1 MAKNI
6 YGTDDDPTWRSGDTT
21 TFTNQSNNLAN
32 QAGDAGLNTGQIQVQ
47 NETAKA
53 EQKAAQSGQNTAA
66 GSSEVAQGAQID
78 PTVAQDNMPPPLN
91 PSGIAGDNKIQ
102 PYKETKGTTVPPSTA
117 ITDNTDFIKNAT
129 YQDPTQAYLASLF
142 PQGIPQSI
150 QDEIAKSINFQG
162 SSGQPQLNPQY
173 ASWKPSEF
181 NRVNP
186 YNQYLPASAPST
198 DSGLVTAFNDYL
210 NGLKTNIN
218 NQGNNTFDQ
227 QQYQN
232 YLQNQLA
239 KQGTDL
245 DQQYVQGQND
255 LATQMSTGQK
265 SISDYIN
272 GLQTGLKNYQDKTKD
287 LSNIGNLSDAE
298 TQSAAK
304 NAILADQNRSGSE
317 ALSALSNGNAS
328 NSKLNA
334 LSQQAESS
342 AINQARGQA
351 SAAQQND
358 KSGQE
363 LLAEGQ
369 KAQAKSY
376 KDAGD
381 TISKNQTDT
390 LNKLQQNGTDAQK
403 QLQDAYN
410 NSKSNLSK
418 QEQDFVNKAQDTLKN
433 ANVPENSVRDA
444 TSAFANTVKSYLDKG
459 NLSSDQKNNLKTQLE
474 SIWRIAVGSNPSD
487 IAFSNQIA
495 GTLSP
500 ILQSLGENANYNPN
514 S

>member
-6 YGTDDDPTWRSGDTT
+6 YGDEDGLPSWRSGDTT
-21 TFTNQSNNLAN
+21 TFADQSANLAN

-53 EQKAAQSGQNTAA
+53 EQKAGQSGQNVAA
-66 GSSEVAQGAQID
+66 GSNDVAQGATVD
-78 PTVAQDNMPPPLN
+78 PTIAQNNTPPPLN
-91 PSGIAGDNKIQ
+91 PSDIAGNNKIQ
-102 PYKETKGTTVPPSTA
+102 PYKETKGTTVAPSTA
-117 ITDNTDFIKNAT
+117 VADNTDFTSNST
-129 YQDPTQAYLASLF
+129 FQDPTQAYLASLF
-142 PQGIPQSI
+142 PQGIPPAI
-150 QDEIAKSINFQG
+150 QDAINKAIQSPG
-162 SSGQPQLNPQY
+162 NNGQQAPVY
-173 ASWKPSEF
+173 SRTTPSEF
-181 NRVNP
+181 NPGNESVYNP
-186 YNQYLPASAPST
+186 PSSQVTDNGLVDAFNNYL
-198 DSGLVTAFNDYL
+198 SGL
-210 NGLKTNIN
+210 KPNI
-218 NQGNNTFDQ
+218 GSNTFDT

-239 KQGTDL
+239 KQSGNL

-265 SISDYIN
+265 NISDYIN

-304 NAILADQNRSGSE
+304 NAILANQSATGSE
-317 ALSALSNGNAS
+317 ALGALSQGAN

-334 LSQQAESS
+334 LSQQAESN
-342 AINQARGQA
+342 AINNARGQA
-351 SAAQQND
+351 SAAQQNA
-358 KSGQE
+358 KTGQE

-369 KAQAKSY
+369 KSQAKSY

-390 LNKLQQNGTDAQK
+390 LNKLQQSGTAAQK

-410 NSKSNLSK
+410 NSKTNLSK
-418 QEQDFVNKAQDTLKN
+418 QEQDYVNKAQDTLKN
-433 ANVPENSVRDA
+433 ANIPQSTIKDA
-444 TSAFANTVKSYLDKG
+444 TDAFANTVKSYIDKG
-459 NLSSDQKNNLKTQLE
+459 NLSADQKNNLKTQLE
-474 SIWRIAVGSNPSD
+474 SIWRIAVGSSPSD
-487 IAFSNQIA
+487 IDFSHQIA
-495 GTLSP
+495 GTLTP
-500 ILQSLGENANYNPN
+500 ILQSLGETGNFNPN